1 MNNIDIIMVNYI
13 NIKTKKTNFT
23 TTSNNL
29 QNITYNIS
37 SKINFKVKK
46 K

>member
-37 SKINFKVKK
+37 SKILKNN
-46 K
+46 